1 MAVSVLIPT
10 PLRKL
15 TNDQDTVQ
23 VEAANV
29 SELVAALEVQFPG
42 IGGRLRDES
51 GELRRFINLY
61 VNDEDIRFL
70 KGKETELADGD
81 NVSIV
86 PAIAGGRGRLSLHP

>member
-1 MAVSVLIPT
+1 MAVNVLIPT

-15 TNDQDTVQ
+15 TDNQDTVQ
-23 VEAANV
+23 VEAETVAD
-29 SELVAALEVQFPG
+29 LVAALEVKFPG

-70 KGKETELADGD
+70 NGKETPLADGD

-86 PAIAGGRGRLSLHP
+86 PAIAGG

>member
-15 TNDQDTVQ
+15 TNDQDTV
-23 VEAANV
+23 EIDATNIE
-29 SELVAALEVQFPG
+29 ELIDGLEGKFPG
-42 IGGRLRDES
+42 IAGRLTDDS

-61 VNDEDIRFL
+61 LNDEDIRFL
-70 KGKETELADGD
+70 QGKATALKDGD

-86 PAIAGGRGRLSLHP
+86 PAIAGG

>member
-1 MAVSVLIPT
+1 MAISVLIPT

-15 TNDQDTVQ
+15 TNDQDTVE

-29 SELVAALEVQFPG
+29 SELVAALEAKYPG
-42 IGGRLRDES
+42 IGNRLRDES

-70 KGKETELADGD
+70 KGKDTELAEGD
-81 NVSIV
+81 HVSIV
-86 PAIAGGRGRLSLHP
+86 PAIAGGAR